1 MPSKTGL
8 TLTYTSATWAG
19 KFLDRWCTQALRSRI
34 DPMRQVA
41 RMLRRHRPLLL
52 NYFRAKRALST
63 AAVEG
68 FNNKARVTTRTAYGF
83 RTYRVMEI
91 ALYHTLG
98 ALARAENSPQILLRR
113 LIYYSLFTRICTDP
127 CKKAG

>member
-1 MPSKTGL
+1 M
-8 TLTYTSATWAG
+8 
-19 KFLDRWCTQALRSRI
+19 Q
-34 DPMRQVA
+34 QVA

-52 NYFRAKRALST
+52 NYFRAQRELSA

-68 FNNKARVTTRTAYGF
+68 FNNKAHVTTRIAYGF

-98 ALARAENSPQILLRR
+98 ALPEPEVPHG
-113 LIYYSLFTRICTDP
+113 FC
-127 CKKAG
+127 